1 MARRCRDDS
10 VMPPLGLAD
19 VYAARQRLAGLV
31 RRPPLQPSPA
41 LSAIAGGEVRL
52 KLECLQETGSFKLR
66 GATNK
71 LASLDAEARARGVIA
86 VSTGNHGRAV
96 AFAAKRLGVR
106 AVVCLSRL
114 VPENKVRAIRDL
126 GTEVVIDGES
136 QDAAEVVAERLIEA
150 QGLVYVHPFDDPA
163 VLTGQGTIGLELIED
178 WPELDTCLVP
188 LSGGGLMGGIAL
200 ALKAARPGVRLIGIT
215 MEQGAAMHESIK
227 AGRPVEVEERPSLAD
242 SLGGGIGLHNRLTFA
257 LCRELVDETLLLSE
271 AQIAAGMRHLF
282 MAERLVAEGGAAV
295 GIAALLAGKVDLAGR
310 RTAILVSGQNI
321 DTARFLDIVG
331 KGGDG

>member
-1 MARRCRDDS
+1 
-10 VMPPLGLAD
+10 MPSLGLPD

-31 RRPPLQPSPA
+31 RRTFLQPSPS
-41 LSAIAGGEVRL
+41 LSALAGGEVRL

-66 GATNK
+66 GATSK
-71 LASLDAEARARGVIA
+71 LAALDADARARGVIA

-114 VPENKVRAIRDL
+114 VPANKVEAIRNL
-126 GTEVVIDGES
+126 GAEVVIEGES

-150 QGLVYVHPFDDPA
+150 EGLVYVHPFDDPA

-188 LSGGGLMGGIAL
+188 LSGGGLMAGIAL
-200 ALKAARPGVRLIGIT
+200 ALKAVRPGVRLIGIT
-215 MEQGAAMHESIK
+215 MEQGAAMHESIR
-227 AGRPVEVEERPSLAD
+227 AGRPVEVEEVASLAD
-242 SLGGGIGLHNRLTFA
+242 SLGGGIGLGNRWTFA
-257 LCRELVDETLLLSE
+257 LCRELVDETVLVSE
-271 AQIAAGMRHLF
+271 SQIAAGMRHLF

-295 GIAALLAGKVDLAGR
+295 GVAAVLAAKVDLAGR
-310 RTAILVSGQNI
+310 RTVILVSGQNV
-321 DTARFLDIVG
+321 DTARLSAILG
-331 KGGDG
+331 AGGDG

>member
-1 MARRCRDDS
+1 
-10 VMPPLGLAD
+10 MPPLGLAD

-31 RRPPLQPSPA
+31 RRTFLQPSPA

-126 GTEVVIDGES
+126 GAEVVIEGES

-271 AQIAAGMRHLF
+271 AEIAAGMRHLF

-295 GIAALLAGKVDLAGR
+295 GVAAVLAAKVDLAGR
-310 RTAILVSGQNI
+310 RTVILVSGQNV
-321 DTARFLDIVG
+321 DTARLSAILG
-331 KGGDG
+331 AGGDG

>member
-1 MARRCRDDS
+1 
-10 VMPPLGLAD
+10 MPSLGLPD

-31 RRPPLQPSPA
+31 RRTFLQPSPS
-41 LSAIAGGEVRL
+41 LSALAGGEVRL

-66 GATNK
+66 GATSK
-71 LASLDAEARARGVIA
+71 LAALDADARARGVIA

-114 VPENKVRAIRDL
+114 VPANKVEAIRNL
-126 GTEVVIDGES
+126 GAEVVIEGES

-150 QGLVYVHPFDDPA
+150 EGLVYVHPFDDPA

-188 LSGGGLMGGIAL
+188 LSGGGLMAGIAL
-200 ALKAARPGVRLIGIT
+200 ALKAVRPGVRLIGIT
-215 MEQGAAMHESIK
+215 MEQGAAMHESIR
-227 AGRPVEVEERPSLAD
+227 AGRPVEVEEVASLAD

-271 AQIAAGMRHLF
+271 AEIAAGMRHLF

-295 GIAALLAGKVDLAGR
+295 GVAAVLAAKVDLAGR
-310 RTAILVSGQNI
+310 RTVILVSGQNV
-321 DTARFLDIVG
+321 DTARLSAILG
-331 KGGDG
+331 AGGDG

>member
-1 MARRCRDDS
+1 
-10 VMPPLGLAD
+10 MPSLGLAD

-31 RRPPLQPSPA
+31 RRTPLQPSPS
-41 LSAIAGGEVRL
+41 LSALAGGEVRL

-66 GATNK
+66 GATSK
-71 LASLDAEARARGVIA
+71 LAALDADARARGVIA

-96 AFAAKRLGVR
+96 ASAAQRLGVR

-114 VPENKVRAIRDL
+114 VPANKVEAIRNL
-126 GTEVVIDGES
+126 GAEVVIEGES
-136 QDAAEVVAERLIEA
+136 QDAAEVVAERLIAAE
-150 QGLVYVHPFDDPA
+150 GLVYVHPFDDPA

-200 ALKAARPGVRLIGIT
+200 ALKAVRPEIRLIGIT
-215 MEQGAAMHESIK
+215 MEQGAAMHESIR

-242 SLGGGIGLHNRLTFA
+242 SLGGGIGLRNRWTFA

-271 AQIAAGMRHLF
+271 AEIAAGMRHLF

-295 GIAALLAGKVDLAGR
+295 GVAALLAGKVELRGR

-321 DTARFLDIVG
+321 DTARLLAILG
-331 KGGDG
+331 AGGDG

>member
-1 MARRCRDDS
+1 
-10 VMPPLGLAD
+10 MPSLGLAD

-31 RRPPLQPSPA
+31 RRTPLQPSPS
-41 LSAIAGGEVRL
+41 LSALAGAEVRL

-66 GATNK
+66 GATSK
-71 LASLDAEARARGVIA
+71 LVALDADARARGVIA

-96 AFAAKRLGVR
+96 AFAAQRLGVR

-114 VPENKVRAIRDL
+114 VPANKVEAIRNL
-126 GTEVVIDGES
+126 GAEVVIEGES
-136 QDAAEVVAERLIEA
+136 QDAAEVVAERLIAAE
-150 QGLVYVHPFDDPA
+150 GLVYVHPFDDPA

-178 WPELDTCLVP
+178 WPEFDTCLVP
-188 LSGGGLMGGIAL
+188 LSGGGLMGGTAL
-200 ALKAARPGVRLIGIT
+200 ALKAVRPEIRLIGIT
-215 MEQGAAMHESIK
+215 MEQGAAMHESIR

-242 SLGGGIGLHNRLTFA
+242 SLGGGIGLANRWTFA
-257 LCRELVDETLLLSE
+257 LCRELVDETLLVSE
-271 AQIAAGMRHLF
+271 AEIAAGMRHLF

-295 GIAALLAGKVDLAGR
+295 GVAAFLAGKVDLAGR

-331 KGGDG
+331 KGSDG